1 MKCDETEHHLSD
13 WERLKSWA
21 CLSER
26 SLTKCWLSIMCTWAQ
41 GDGALFSSGGE
52 GGVSTRWSRNIFK
65 YWVSCNTFRCCRD
78 TLPLLPPIENHKKMG
93 HTWEFMCQP
102 RLWGY
107 VWQERRQFFR
117 AWCYLFLV
125 RNKHRKAIVSMWIQ
139 LSALI
144 PSDWISYPD
153 VRHLPLIPYMLWRLF
168 LEKVLQEWLWT
179 GTR

>member
-1 MKCDETEHHLSD
+1 MKLSTICLIGKD
-13 WERLKSWA
+13 WNHELAFLRGVL
-21 CLSER
+21 R
-26 SLTKCWLSIMCTWAQ
+26 SADSQSCVLEPRGMVLYSAVV
-41 GDGALFSSGGE
+41 GR